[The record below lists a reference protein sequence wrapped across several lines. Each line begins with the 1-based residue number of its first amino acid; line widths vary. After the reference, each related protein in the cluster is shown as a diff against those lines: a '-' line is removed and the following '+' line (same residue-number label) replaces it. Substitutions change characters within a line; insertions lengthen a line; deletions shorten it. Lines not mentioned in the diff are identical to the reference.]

1 MTLSSEQRTHIR
13 DTILNGRNVPRADNV
28 NFSVRVG
35 TAVPSTVRVVEVPQT
50 LIEIY
55 PEWRGDEYFV
65 VRDEIIIVDRDRRIV
80 SILPTGSSSAEY
92 GNGPSG
98 SRNTSAMREDSGG
111 SVNLSEPEIRQ
122 LQTTLKERAFNVIID
137 GRFGPGTREALIQF
151 QRREGFQASGRI
163 DDRTISALGISGRF
177 RTIARTIHG
186 RTGWNAG
193 SRRHAG
199 Q

>member
-1 MTLSSEQRTHIR
+1 M
-13 DTILNGRNVPRADNV
+13 
-28 NFSVRVG
+28 
-35 TAVPSTVRVVEVPQT
+35 VEVPQT

-80 SILPTGSSSAEY
+80 SVLPTGSSSAEY
-92 GNGPSG
+92 GNGAA
-98 SRNTSAMREDSGG
+98 SRSASTMREDSGG
-111 SVNLSEPEIRQ
+111 SVNLTEQEIRQ
-122 LQTTLKERAFNVIID
+122 LQTTLKEKGFTVVID

-151 QRREGFQASGRI
+151 QRREGFQATGRI
-163 DDRTISALGISGRF
+163 DNRTISALGISAEI